1 MNVIV
6 RSILQVLQGVTR
18 AFQTSPAAIASA
30 LAFAIVTM
38 IRIQL
43 DWPQQ
48 EAHNLL
54 FNCLHWAFAF
64 GSVFGLA
71 ATTLAQSRFGRPR
84 AFLNANLLSVAA
96 VAVTFL
102 LLYTFGGTEPTQA
115 GSHFPVLSRLA
126 ASRVGAASLVTLI
139 AFIVL
144 AAYPEDQSDVAR
156 SFFMVHKAFFIAL
169 VYGLVIEA
177 GTSGVVGAFQA
188 LLYRGMSSKVYM
200 YLGTL
205 SGFLAFTIFAGY
217 FPDFR
222 KGRVDPHREVAQ
234 TQPRFFEI
242 LFGNIL
248 VPIVLVLT
256 AVLLVW
262 AGRTML
268 GGMGSSFMRVTGI
281 ATAYTIGG
289 IWLHI
294 LVTHHDTGLAR
305 FYRRAFPIAAL
316 VILAFEAWALSI
328 QLRQSGLKTEEYFF
342 IVVWIVALV
351 SAVLL
356 LVAGARAHKAIA
368 GLVCAMAVFSVL
380 PGAGYHALPV
390 TSQVD
395 RLDKLL
401 AGQGMLQDG
410 RLVPATVEPEPAVRE
425 SITDAINYLAYA
437 KDAELPAWF
446 DRRLGESDEFET
458 RLGFE
463 QTWPEPEVVVEG
475 GPKSATGIFMILEP
489 GAVDISDYRWA
500 VNLENG
506 EVKGQERK
514 GSVTIDGDR
523 GSYKISWTWHVQPGR
538 QRLRIELDGRVILDE
553 DMSAYIDRIIATRA
567 PGQAEP
573 SAEAFENMSL
583 QLEAPEVTALLVFR
597 SANINLDPSQDTVNY
612 WLELGTLYLRE
623 KP

>member
-1 MNVIV
+1 MNVIA
-6 RSILQVLQGVTR
+6 RSISQVLKGATR

-30 LAFAIVTM
+30 LAFAVVTM
-38 IRIQL
+38 VRIQL

-48 EAHNLL
+48 EAHNFL

-64 GSVFGLA
+64 GAVFSLA
-71 ATTLAQSRFGRPR
+71 ATTLAQSRSGRPR
-84 AFLNANLLSVAA
+84 AFLNANLLSAAA

-102 LLYTFGGTEPTQA
+102 VLYLFGGTEPAQA
-115 GSHFPVLSRLA
+115 GTHFAVLSRLA
-126 ASRVGAASLVTLI
+126 ASRAGAAILVS
-139 AFIVL
+139 FIVFIVV

-177 GTSGVVGAFQA
+177 GTSGVVGAIQA

-234 TQPRFFEI
+234 TQPRFFEV

-248 VPIVLVLT
+248 VPIMLVLT

-262 AGRTML
+262 AGRTIVS
-268 GGMGSSFMRVTGI
+268 GMGSSFMRVTGI

-316 VILAFEAWALSI
+316 VILTFEAWALSI

-351 SAVLL
+351 SAILL
-356 LVAGARAHKAIA
+356 LVFGARAHKAIA
-368 GLVCAMAVFSVL
+368 GLVCAMAIFAVL

-390 TSQVD
+390 TAQVA
-395 RLDKLL
+395 RLDALL
-401 AGQGMLQDG
+401 ASQGMLQDG
-410 RLVPATVEPEPAVRE
+410 RLSPAIVEPEPAVRE
-425 SITDAINYLAYA
+425 SITDAITYLAYA

-446 DRRLGESDEFET
+446 DRRLGESDVFEA

-475 GPKSATGIFMILEP
+475 EPKRIMGIFMTLES

-500 VNLENG
+500 VNLENA
-506 EVKGQERK
+506 EVRGQERT

-523 GSYKISWTWHVQPGR
+523 GSYRISWTWHVQTAR
-538 QRLRIELDGRVILDE
+538 QRLRIELDDRVILEE
-553 DMSAYIDRIIATRA
+553 DMTAYIDRIIAAYPQDR
-567 PGQAEP
+567 AEP
-573 SAEAFENMSL
+573 FAETFENMSL
-583 QLEAPEVTALLVFR
+583 KLETPEVTALLVFK
-597 SANINLDPSQDTVNY
+597 SVNINLDPSQDAANS